1 MAQRVGEKCE
11 RTAIGT
17 LCWDSSAT
25 ALLRGVL
32 KMSRFAVS
40 YASYVSY
47 EYSVKYGMPG
57 EEVVRLADLIN

>member
-1 MAQRVGEKCE
+1 
-11 RTAIGT
+11 
-17 LCWDSSAT
+17 
-25 ALLRGVL
+25 
-32 KMSRFAVS
+32 MSRFAVS